1 LQRTIIPAR
10 AAPSVD
16 GIPKAEDLDK
26 VELSAPLPPILQQ
39 MADERRE
46 FEMNLGK
53 AMDVLKK
60 DYPKMLHKS
69 PGKNL

>member
-1 LQRTIIPAR
+1 
-10 AAPSVD
+10 
-16 GIPKAEDLDK
+16 
-26 VELSAPLPPILQQ
+26 